1 MNKKRETTP
10 PHTRPD
16 SGAPGRRF
24 GAWASLPGT
33 VKAAIWWWGAMTVVV
48 LGFAVAA
55 FGNFGLV
62 YDGGDRVGLLM
73 IGILLAAL
81 GLMIGWGTGRLW
93 LGHLAGRGLLTTFGL
108 IGGLPL
114 LLRGPRLM
122 APALGLLIG
131 VALLWLPASRRYF
144 KPQAKA
150 ARAARKRMRP

>member
-10 PHTRPD
+10 PTTSD
-16 SGAPGRRF
+16 GSGTPGRRF

-33 VKAAIWWWGAMTVVV
+33 VKAAVWWWGAMTVIV
-48 LGFAVAA
+48 LGFSIAA

-62 YDGGDRVGLLM
+62 PGGGDRVGLLM

-81 GLMIGWGTGRLW
+81 TLMIGWGTGRLW
-93 LGHLAGRGLLTTFGL
+93 LGHLAGRALLTTFGL

-122 APALGLLIG
+122 LPALGLLIG
-131 VALLWLPASRRYF
+131 VVLLWLPASQRYF

-150 ARAARKRMRP
+150 ARLARKRMKP